1 MNLKMI
7 LSAASVAALLT
18 TGAAQAQMG
27 AGATAGETENRAHPA
42 DHTRSSTGLPS
53 VDSTRPTGS
62 DAGYTRMPDGRVT
75 GEAATGMDAKGDMSA
90 GTQMNSSMSGAVNQP
105 GAMARGD
112 ATAATETG
120 TMASARTGAT
130 LDVTLVTNGPV
141 PDTEEN
147 RAKYGGPQSR
157 AGKMTEPTG
166 N

>member
-7 LSAASVAALLT
+7 LSAASAAALLT
-18 TGAAQAQMG
+18 AGAAQAQTAYGTAQGEMNTQ
-27 AGATAGETENRAHPA
+27 AGPS
-42 DHTRSSTGLPS
+42 DHKDSSTGLPS
-53 VDSTRPTGS
+53 VDSTRPTGA
-62 DAGYTRMPDGRVT
+62 DAGKTMS
-75 GEAATGMDAKGDMSA
+75 GDMSA
-90 GTQMNSSMSGAVNQP
+90 GVEMNSSMSGAVNQP

-112 ATAATETG
+112 ATAASETG
-120 TMASARTGAT
+120 TMASARTSASAN
-130 LDVTLVTNGPV
+130 VTMVTNGPV